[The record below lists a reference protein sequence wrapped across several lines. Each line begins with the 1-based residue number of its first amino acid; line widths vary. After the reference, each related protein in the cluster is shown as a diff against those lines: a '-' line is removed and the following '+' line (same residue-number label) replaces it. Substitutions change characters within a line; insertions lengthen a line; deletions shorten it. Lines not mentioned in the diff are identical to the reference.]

1 MDPATTF
8 FLSVL
13 ILQLGFT
20 GSLMWIVARRF
31 PRRARLYR
39 FVAPAAVPGLLFTI
53 VAVGYLAQRRQMGQ
67 RFLLTDGEAL
77 LRFFLAY
84 FILWLVGLVFA
95 SMIVRW
101 TRRA

>member
-13 ILQLGFT
+13 ILQAGFT
-20 GSLMWIVARRF
+20 GALMFIVARRY
-31 PRRARLYR
+31 PRRAALYR
-39 FVAPAAVPGLLFTI
+39 FIAPAAVPGLLFTI
-53 VAVGYLAQRRQMGQ
+53 VTSAFVAGRRQMGQ
-67 RFLLTDGEAL
+67 RFALTDAEAI

-84 FILWLVGLVFA
+84 FVLWLVGMIFA

-101 TRRA
+101 TRR